1 MTTHMALLG
10 EKGAGKSTLISRL
23 AKGSVGGFR
32 TFLLSEEGGIRT
44 FAMAP
49 YGSREEGRIIGVSDG
64 KHRKG
69 FPEVFDT
76 YGVSLL
82 DPKGKDLIVMDEIG
96 VMEEGAEAFRKAVLS
111 CLDGDVPVLLALKDR
126 PDSPLIRSV
135 LEHENVAVYEVTEDN
150 REGLYEILREARS
163 RE

>member
-1 MTTHMALLG
+1 MSTHIALLG
-10 EKGAGKSTLISRL
+10 EKGAGKSTLISRF
-23 AKGSVGGFR
+23 AKGNVGGFR
-32 TFLLSEEGGIRT
+32 TYLLSEERGIRT

-49 YGSREEGRIIGVSDG
+49 YGSEERGEIIGESDG

-82 DPKGKDLIVMDEIG
+82 DPAGKDLLVMDEIG
-96 VMEEGAEAFRKAVLS
+96 VMEEGTEAFRRAVLS

-150 REGLYEILREARS
+150 REALYEILSGS